1 MRKSGWRRE
10 REKGEKGEERDG
22 ERKRE
27 RRERRGERER
37 DGEREEEE
45 KKKNVCSEHFPK
57 KAMKGNLRAESPFFC
72 ICSGKQREDSKAR
85 KTTNIALAAEHL
97 EFEFVLEKKEKER

>member
-1 MRKSGWRRE
+1 MEKRERKEREKTEKRGRERE
-10 REKGEKGEERDG
+10 REKGEG
-22 ERKRE
+22 
-27 RRERRGERER
+27 
-37 DGEREEEE
+37 